1 MSDGIDLWELP
12 HEGKTVYVLRAARGI
27 VSALAES
34 ENAGSLATSDEI
46 EARVSQ
52 CPTPRGL
59 MDKVPAACLIRGG
72 RVVSRVK
79 DVEHS
84 LVLREK
90 PASGWEEDGLSHIFA
105 GKTVDASEAGSPAAR
120 VRLSDGLKRIDFLP
134 VGNESVRKRRVG
146 LATRPHRAGARELGK
161 KLVLAALSF
170 VLLMFGPAIRDR
182 LDPVIGPVAER
193 VPDMHS
199 RGELYGMVF
208 EFFQID
214 HVIGFVA
221 SLFSPIGAVLVP
233 VAGLAVAY
241 FDGWKGA
248 RDTDTW
254 WEAAGRA
261 LGGESEDAALER

>member
-1 MSDGIDLWELP
+1 M
-12 HEGKTVYVLRAARGI
+12 
-27 VSALAES
+27 
-34 ENAGSLATSDEI
+34 
-46 EARVSQ
+46 
-52 CPTPRGL
+52 
-59 MDKVPAACLIRGG
+59 
-72 RVVSRVK
+72 K

-84 LVLREK
+84 LVLRAK
-90 PASGWEEDGLSHIFA
+90 PASGWEEDGFGGFFA
-105 GKTVDASEAGSPAAR
+105 GKTVDPSEAGSPAAR

-146 LATRPHRAGARELGK
+146 LATHPHRAGARELGK
-161 KLVLAALSF
+161 KLAFAALSF

-199 RGELYGMVF
+199 RVELYGMVF
-208 EFFQID
+208 EFLQID
-214 HVIGFVA
+214 HVIDVVA

-241 FDGWKGA
+241 IAGWKGA

-261 LGGESEDAALER
+261 LGSESEDAAFER

>member
-1 MSDGIDLWELP
+1 MSVKVYLWELP
-12 HEGKTVYVLRAARGI
+12 YEGKTVYVLLAARGI
-27 VSALAES
+27 LSALT
-34 ENAGSLATSDEI
+34 NLDGAGSLATSDEI
-46 EARVSQ
+46 QTRVAQ

-59 MDKVPAACLIRGG
+59 MDKLPAACLIHEGQ
-72 RVVSRVK
+72 VVSRVK

-84 LVLREK
+84 LVLRAK
-90 PASGWEEDGLSHIFA
+90 PASGWEEDGFSHFFA
-105 GKTVDASEAGSPAAR
+105 GKTVDASAAGSPAAR

-146 LATRPHRAGARELGK
+146 LATHPHRAGARELGK
-161 KLVLAALSF
+161 KLALAALSF
-170 VLLMFGPAIRDR
+170 VFLMFGPAIRER

-199 RGELYGMVF
+199 RGELYGIVF
-208 EFFQID
+208 EFLQID
-214 HVIGFVA
+214 HVIDVVA